1 MCYMEIQTLTTITRE
16 ISELFSMQINSYKK
30 KNVRK

>member
-30 KNVRK
+30 KM